1 MIYFRQSDRV
11 CFLLPTAA
19 VGMPTAAVGLDIDG
33 RYFVEIS
40 WLNFSIGFGL

>member
-1 MIYFRQSDRV
+1 MIYLRQSDRV

-19 VGMPTAAVGLDIDG
+19 VGVDIDG

-40 WLNFSIGFGL
+40 WLNLSIGFGL